1 MLDLVKRTFTYCIK
15 QTRKEALWLVSNI
28 ASNSE
33 VEANMLADSSLIV
46 NLLTSC
52 HDSTLLM
59 RKEAIW
65 ALTNI
70 VHKMSGRERFENL
83 INMEIIT
90 TIINLLQKDADNG
103 PIATLGLAAIDILLG
118 KSETAK

>member
-90 TIINLLQKDADNG
+90 TIIDLLQKDADNG